1 VAHGLQSQR
10 TRALGSLIRARG
22 VMPRPT
28 GGSRGKDRSTNAA
41 KLRHEDAV
49 RDAAPDSDALRE
61 LVLHGHRVFYRSAG
75 GGPVI
80 VLVHGITS
88 TSRTWA
94 NVLPALA
101 ERFTIIAPDLLGH
114 GESAKP
120 RGDYSLGAY
129 ASGIRDLLIALGHE
143 RATFVGHSL
152 GGGVAMQLAYQ
163 FPEHCDR
170 LVLVA
175 SGGLGREIT
184 ALLRAASLPGSEL
197 VLPLLVNE
205 QLIAAGRAAGRLLGR
220 IGLRVHT
227 DVGEVLRGHASLADG
242 EARSAFL
249 HTLRTIVDA
258 RGQRVDAS
266 DRLYLAQAV
275 PFLLVWGE
283 RDPIIPVEHARAA
296 HRLVPG
302 SRLELFPNAGHF
314 PHLDDPL
321 RFVRVLTEFMQT
333 TEPANVD
340 ASRWSALLRS
350 GGGGKSGPSP
360 VSAAAVGLPRSEKR
374 PPGRRSTG

>member
-1 VAHGLQSQR
+1 MSQPKASSRAQGRSARSAEPPREPSAAGRGLDE
-10 TRALGSLIRARG
+10 L
-22 VMPRPT
+22 
-28 GGSRGKDRSTNAA
+28 
-41 KLRHEDAV
+41 HEI
-49 RDAAPDSDALRE
+49 
-61 LVLHGHRVFYRSAG
+61 VLHGHRVFYRSAG
-75 GGPVI
+75 SGPVV

-88 TSRTWA
+88 TSATWA
-94 NVLPALA
+94 NVLPYLA
-101 ERFTIIAPDLLGH
+101 ERFTVIAPDLLGH

-163 FPEHCDR
+163 FPEHCER
-170 LVLVA
+170 LVLVS
-175 SGGLGREIT
+175 SGGLGRDIT
-184 ALLRAASLPGSEL
+184 VLLRAASLPGSEL

-205 QLIAAGRAAGRLLGR
+205 RVLGAGRVAGRLLGR

-227 DVGEVLRGHASLADG
+227 DVGEVLRGHASLSDG
-242 EARSAFL
+242 EARAAFL
-249 HTLRTIVDA
+249 HTLRTIVDPG
-258 RGQRVDAS
+258 GQRVDAS
-266 DRLYLAQAV
+266 DRLYLAQAI

-283 RDPIIPVEHARAA
+283 RDPIIPVEHACAA

-321 RFVRVLTEFMQT
+321 RFVRALTDFMET
-333 TEPANVD
+333 SEPAQVRS
-340 ASRWSALLRS
+340 SRWSELLRR
-350 GGGGKSGPSP
+350 GGDAPATSAGR
-360 VSAAAVGLPRSEKR
+360 SAAVALRR
-374 PPGRRSTG
+374 PAKSAGARRPMG

>member
-1 VAHGLQSQR
+1 
-10 TRALGSLIRARG
+10 
-22 VMPRPT
+22 MPRPN
-28 GGSRGKDRSTNAA
+28 GGSRDKDRPTNVAGPP
-41 KLRHEDAV
+41 EEGVV
-49 RDAAPDSDALRE
+49 RAAPDFDELRQ
-61 LVLHGHRVFYRSAG
+61 LVLHGHSVFYRSAG
-75 GGPVI
+75 SGPVI

-101 ERFTIIAPDLLGH
+101 EEFTVIAPDLLGH

-170 LVLVA
+170 LVLVS

-197 VLPLLVNE
+197 VLPLVANE
-205 QLIAAGRAAGRLLGR
+205 HLIAAGRAVGRLLGR
-220 IGLRVHT
+220 VGLRAHT

-249 HTLRTIVDA
+249 HTLRTIVDP

-283 RDPIIPVEHARAA
+283 RDPIIPVEHAHAA

-302 SRLELFPNAGHF
+302 SRLEIFPNAGHF

-321 RFVRVLTEFMQT
+321 RFVRVLTEFMRT
-333 TEPANVD
+333 TEPANID
-340 ASRWSALLRS
+340 ASRWSELLRS
-350 GGGGKSGPSP
+350 EWP
-360 VSAAAVGLPRSEKR
+360 A
-374 PPGRRSTG
+374 GRRSTA